1 MEIKLT
7 LEVQEVSM
15 KYRSFL
21 SALVFMLFNVS
32 TYVFSQAPNYYF
44 QNNPVWQVKHTT
56 MAQTPCGV
64 VLTREYSISPTDTSI
79 NGTLYK
85 RLMKKEQSL
94 GTQVITMPPFTP
106 YTCPNA
112 QAPYYQS
119 TPQVYAY
126 VRSVGKQV
134 FMRQLNANTEQLLYD
149 FNLNVSSTTIPSA
162 LSITTQTITAIDSIS
177 TPNGFRKRYYAGV
190 NNIIFIE
197 GIGHPQGFVLPE
209 YMGGN
214 VSGFSSEF
222 LCYKQN
228 GVVCATGFSGGSNCI
243 SLGVEEKKNGNQVF
257 SVYPNPIQTNGFI
270 TLANEVK
277 NGELFIYNAIGKEVR
292 HTKGVNGMAI
302 KIERSDLTNGVYF
315 FSIKQKEVEVFKGK
329 FVVAD

>member
-1 MEIKLT
+1 
-7 LEVQEVSM
+7 M
-15 KYRSFL
+15 KYSTFL

-44 QNNPVWQVKHTT
+44 QNNPVWQVKHTI

-79 NGTLYK
+79 NGTLCK

-94 GTQVITMPPFTP
+94 GTQVLTMPPFTP
-106 YTCPNA
+106 YTCPNP

-126 VRSVGKQV
+126 VRSVGKQI
-134 FMRQLNANTEQLLYD
+134 FIRQLNSINTEQLLYD
-149 FNLNVSSTTIPSA
+149 FNLNIG
-162 LSITTQTITAIDSIS
+162 SITNTATCLYNSSQTITAIDSVS
-177 TPNGFRKRYYAGV
+177 TPNGFRKRYFSGS
-190 NNIIFIE
+190 NNLVFIE
-197 GIGHPQGFVLPE
+197 GIGHPMGFVPPE
-209 YMGGN
+209 LMQPN

-222 LCYKQN
+222 LCYQQN
-228 GVVCATGFSGGSNCI
+228 GIVCTTGFSGGSNCI
-243 SLGVEEKKNGNQVF
+243 ALGVEEKKNGNQVV

-277 NGELFIYNAIGKEVR
+277 NGELFIYNAIGKEVK
-292 HTKGVNGMAI
+292 HTKGVNGMAV

-315 FSIKQKEVEVFKGK
+315 FSIKQKEAEVFKGK